1 MIFRNRQE
9 AGQRLAAHLGK
20 YANRQDAIVLGVPRG
35 GVPIAFEVAR
45 ALNLPLNVFVL
56 RKLGVPGHE
65 EFAFGAIGSGGVR
78 VLDREVVEALG
89 LSILMI
95 EAVTQVER
103 AELAR
108 REQIYRGG
116 RPPRDVR
123 GQTVILVDDGIA
135 TGASV
140 TAGVRTLRQM
150 QPAAI
155 VIAAPVVPLA
165 AVNRLRR
172 EVDDVV
178 CAEIPETF
186 FGVGQFYDDFSQVS
200 DAEVNELLKTSS
212 RQRTWRPWLATPR
225 FKSSA
230 ILRECG
236 ELPSEGWRGSF
247 SGSDSELLEIHTVVL
262 QDGDSSNSN
271 TVETPC
277 DARR

>member
-9 AGQRLAAHLGK
+9 AGQRLAARLGK
-20 YANRQDAIVLGVPRG
+20 YANRQDVTVLGVPRG
-35 GVPIAFEVAR
+35 GVPIAFEVAT
-45 ALNLPLNVFVL
+45 ALNLPLDVFVL

-89 LSILMI
+89 LSDLII
-95 EAVTQVER
+95 EAVTRVEK

-108 REQIYRGG
+108 REQTYRGG
-116 RPPRDVR
+116 WPLLDVR

-135 TGASV
+135 TGASI
-140 TAGVRTLRQM
+140 TAGVRALRQM

-155 VIAAPVVPLA
+155 VIAAPVAPLA

-186 FGVGQFYDDFSQVS
+186 FGVGQFYYDFSQVS
-200 DAEVNELLKTSS
+200 DEEVNELLKSAS
-212 RQRTWRPWLATPR
+212 RLHAEPQYRNA
-225 FKSSA
+225 
-230 ILRECG
+230 
-236 ELPSEGWRGSF
+236 GS
-247 SGSDSELLEIHTVVL
+247 GV
-262 QDGDSSNSN
+262 
-271 TVETPC
+271 
-277 DARR
+277 RR

>member
-116 RPPRDVR
+116 RRPLDVR

-140 TAGVRTLRQM
+140 TAGVRALRQM

-178 CAEIPETF
+178 CAEIPKTF
-186 FGVGQFYDDFSQVS
+186 FGVGQFYDDF
-200 DAEVNELLKTSS
+200 LPKT
-212 RQRTWRPWLATPR
+212 QLA
-225 FKSSA
+225 A
-230 ILRECG
+230 
-236 ELPSEGWRGSF
+236 
-247 SGSDSELLEIHTVVL
+247 H
-262 QDGDSSNSN
+262 
-271 TVETPC
+271 
-277 DARR
+277 